1 MGREKGILSVDV
13 DEIMDLLAGH
23 KTNGRLMDSF
33 GPREKRGN
41 VTEFNW
47 KNMKYQEGY
56 MDKFF
61 NEEVFRRGET
71 ASAGIHA
78 SARGLAKMAAIM
90 ANGGS
95 LDIGGQR

>member
-1 MGREKGILSVDV
+1 
-13 DEIMDLLAGH
+13 
-23 KTNGRLMDSF
+23 
-33 GPREKRGN
+33 
-41 VTEFNW
+41 
-47 KNMKYQEGY
+47 

-90 ANGGS
+90 ANGGHWIS
-95 LDIGGQR
+95 EVSD

>member
-1 MGREKGILSVDV
+1 
-13 DEIMDLLAGH
+13 
-23 KTNGRLMDSF
+23 
-33 GPREKRGN
+33 
-41 VTEFNW
+41 
-47 KNMKYQEGY
+47 